1 MALFLLHRPACRAVE
16 WINHNGLHRHSGPR
30 VPEAKW
36 EITSISGLLAVTPQ
50 EGGRPSSFRLPKG
63 SSGERQRYSQTLDLE
78 TMNTWSKKLLFLFAC
93 KKSSVIFYICYWKE
107 AILLEANQLL
117 GILICLYDLIQGFR
131 NQRRRE
137 LCVESA
143 SCLDV

>member
-1 MALFLLHRPACRAVE
+1 MALFLLHRPACRAAE

-63 SSGERQRYSQTLDLE
+63 SSGERQRYSLTLEHLVKE
-78 TMNTWSKKLLFLFAC
+78 TPVFICLQ
-93 KKSSVIFYICYWKE
+93 KSSVIFYICYWKE